1 VYSQRLVWIRQITK
15 DKTLEEE
22 KNEFVID
29 KGFRFDV
36 HIDEMTSEMA
46 SVTLMVKSPRM
57 SISTIQMK

>member
-29 KGFRFDV
+29 KEFRFDV
-36 HIDEMTSEMA
+36 HID
-46 SVTLMVKSPRM
+46 
-57 SISTIQMK
+57 